1 MKYLSLLLIPL
12 MLYGVFGCAPKT
24 VMPERAAVATP
35 PDQAGAGAGEKERG
49 REKGISEEDLAT
61 RAERERLERLRQER
75 LDKEAKSALLN
86 DIPFDYDSYSVKAG
100 DISRLRD
107 IGKWLSENKAV
118 GVTVEGHCDERGT
131 QEYNLMLGQKRAE
144 VVKDYL
150 VKAGVDEKRIKAIS
164 FGKEAPLDP
173 GHSEEAYAKNRR
185 AHLNIEQKG

>member
-24 VMPERAAVATP
+24 VMPERAAVTTS
-35 PDQAGAGAGEKERG
+35 PDQGAAGAGDKERG
-49 REKGISEEDLAT
+49 RERGISEEDLAT
-61 RAERERLERLRQER
+61 RAERERLQRLRQEK
-75 LDKEAKSALLN
+75 LDQDAKSALFK
-86 DIPFDYDSYSVKAG
+86 DIRFDYDSYSVKAD
-100 DISRLRD
+100 DIPRLRD
-107 IGKWLSENKAV
+107 IGKWLSENRTV

-150 VKAGVDEKRIKAIS
+150 VKAGVDEKRIKAVS
-164 FGKEAPLDP
+164 FGKEAPIDP
-173 GHSEEAYAKNRR
+173 GHSEEAFAKNRR